1 MKVVVGV
8 LDKGDKKLVSTQEV
22 NEKNK
27 LTGKQKEEEAIVIA
41 NGKIYA
47 KVIDGTLQL
56 VLETEEEKKNP
67 ADDEN

>member
-8 LDKGDKKLVSTQEV
+8 LDKGDKKLVSIKEI

-27 LTGKQKEEEAIVIA
+27 LTTKEKEEEAVVIA

-47 KVIDGTLQL
+47 EVIDGTLQL
-56 VLETEEEKKNP
+56 VLETEEEKKKS
-67 ADDEN
+67 ADDEK